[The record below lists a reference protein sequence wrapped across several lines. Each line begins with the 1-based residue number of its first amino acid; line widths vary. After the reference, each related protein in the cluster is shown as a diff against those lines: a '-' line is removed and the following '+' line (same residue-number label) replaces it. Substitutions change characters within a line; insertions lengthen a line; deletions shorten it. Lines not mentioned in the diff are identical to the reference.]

1 MFTLTDVQE
10 LKVFVDLAMISAGE
24 TDMEVD
30 RVSCFHRAATG
41 YAPFIF
47 ELKGNVGYRELLGM
61 TQKVWKALETDAD
74 LPKKLVGSIY
84 TKLIW
89 LFMTQ
94 FCHIMYVILYIIA

>member
-1 MFTLTDVQE
+1 MFPFYNRTSHFVTDVQE

-47 ELKGNVGYRELLGM
+47 DLKDKAGYRELLQM
-61 TQKVWKALETDAD
+61 TKKVWKALESDQD
-74 LPKKLVGSIY
+74 LPQKLVGLN
-84 TKLIW
+84 K
-89 LFMTQ
+89 
-94 FCHIMYVILYIIA
+94 

>member
-1 MFTLTDVQE
+1 MACCNINLWFWFVKIDIQE

-47 ELKGNVGYRELLGM
+47 ELKGNVGYNQLLTM
-61 TQKVWKALETDAD
+61 TEKVWKALDMDPD
-74 LPKKLVGSIY
+74 LPKKLVS
-84 TKLIW
+84 
-89 LFMTQ
+89 LFE
-94 FCHIMYVILYIIA
+94 

>member
-1 MFTLTDVQE
+1 MIDMQE

-47 ELKGNVGYRELLGM
+47 ELKGNVGYKELLVM
-61 TQKVWKALETDAD
+61 TQKVWKALKMDND
-74 LPKKLVGSIY
+74 LPKKLVGSVCI
-84 TKLIW
+84 
-89 LFMTQ
+89 LF
-94 FCHIMYVILYIIA
+94 IL